1 MYCKCVETL
10 NREEKNSEVL
20 RVINHAIVLKFDT
33 SKLIILSD
41 LDKTRCISINTVK
54 YNIYKG
60 INFICL
66 CRIARITENVT
77 LKLATD
83 YLLELVRI
91 EQFERHS
98 EVFKLKHTKHR
109 EGCKFTKVST
119 LQTLC
124 QQQIFVQGIHD
135 RKYLSLVKKG
145 TLPKDLFLN
154 RPKRYNHL
162 NHFTFT
168 DIFQIYCTNNE
179 ATILSCSKPMSHLG
193 PNAVHN
199 I

>member
-1 MYCKCVETL
+1 MYCNCVETL
-10 NREEKNSEVL
+10 NREERNTEVL
-20 RVINHAIVLKFDT
+20 RVISNSIVLKFDT
-33 SKLIILSD
+33 SKLVVLSD

-83 YLLELVRI
+83 YLLELVRV
-91 EQFERHS
+91 EQLERNS
-98 EVFKLKHTKHR
+98 EVFKLKHSQHR

-135 RKYLSLVKKG
+135 RKYLSLVKKKG
-145 TLPKDLFLN
+145 QCLKICF
-154 RPKRYNHL
+154 
-162 NHFTFT
+162 
-168 DIFQIYCTNNE
+168 
-179 ATILSCSKPMSHLG
+179 
-193 PNAVHN
+193 
-199 I
+199 